1 VPVSCA
7 AVPVHGVLGRLKR
20 CARLAGMADVRI
32 RRATTEDLD
41 ALVEIH
47 LQARDTYY
55 RGVIAD
61 EELDD
66 PAEHAELR
74 AAYERGMPL
83 SERAL
88 SERAVL
94 CAEQDGVVIGFVALG
109 PPFEPVVDADPR
121 TVGQLFGLYVR
132 PSHWGVR
139 VGSSLHEESVRF
151 WRSAGVTTAR
161 LEVWEGNERAG
172 AFYARRGWRP
182 DGYQRPGPGD
192 ASFRR
197 LCLGVSPSG
206 LA

>member
-1 VPVSCA
+1 
-7 AVPVHGVLGRLKR
+7 
-20 CARLAGMADVRI
+20 MADVRI

-74 AAYERGMPL
+74 AAYERGIALSDWAMSERAMSERVL
-83 SERAL
+83 SERVLSERVL

-94 CAEQDGVVIGFVALG
+94 CAEQDGAVIGFVALG
-109 PPFEPVVDADPR
+109 TPFEPVVDADPR

-161 LEVWEGNERAG
+161 LEVWESNERAR

-182 DGYQRPGPGD
+182 DGHQRPGPGD

-197 LCLGVSPSG
+197 LCLGVSTSG